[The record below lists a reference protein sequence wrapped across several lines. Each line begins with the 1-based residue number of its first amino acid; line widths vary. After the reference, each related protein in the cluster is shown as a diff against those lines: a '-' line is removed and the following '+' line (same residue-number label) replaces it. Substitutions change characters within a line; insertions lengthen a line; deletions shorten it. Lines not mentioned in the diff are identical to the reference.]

1 MSDTRPGRWRRRV
14 LVLTLL
20 GLIALGV
27 IPALVS
33 LWITPGAARV
43 PDDPE
48 AFVAH
53 FGEPDGVDRAEP
65 TGRHTGSATRSL
77 VYRKAGV
84 RADFAFG
91 ARGGKWSF
99 AGFRDPTS
107 GQELK
112 PQEAVKMLDAA
123 RRAASKD

>member
-1 MSDTRPGRWRRRV
+1 MSNPNPGRWRRRV

-27 IPALVS
+27 ISALIG
-33 LWITPGAARV
+33 LWLPGVAAGV

-48 AFVAH
+48 AFAAH
-53 FGEPDGVDRAEP
+53 FGEPDAVEAAPAGP
-65 TGRHTGSATRSL
+65 HTGSATRSL
-77 VYRKAGV
+77 VYRQARV

-99 AGFRDPTS
+99 AGFRDPAS

-112 PQEAVKMLDAA
+112 PREAVNVLDAA
-123 RRAASKD
+123 RHAERKD